1 MISSPRTIPPG
12 KSYRGFSLL
21 ELIVVMA
28 ITSIVFGAAAFMIS
42 IPNIEKD
49 IREAHSGI
57 ENLALRARAM
67 SHSYQQP
74 FVIELSEGEARL
86 MPMARPE
93 DELVPEPLEQVGE
106 RSALR
111 SLDSMSWP
119 VVYKID
125 PKYRMAVRR
134 WNSNDFQIVSDNV
147 VETWIHQPNSP
158 SEPLAIE
165 LVSEAGD
172 AYLSREFHPLTAK
185 ATDFEMAIGNQ

>member
-12 KSYRGFSLL
+12 KSHRGFSLL

-74 FVIELSEGEARL
+74 FVIELSEGGARL

>member
-1 MISSPRTIPPG
+1 MISSSRTIPSG
-12 KSYRGFSLL
+12 ECHRGFSLL

-67 SHSYQQP
+67 SQSYQQP

-93 DELVPEPLEQVGE
+93 DDLVPEPLEQVGE

-111 SLDSMSWP
+111 SLDIMSWP

-165 LVSEAGD
+165 LVSDAGD

>member
-1 MISSPRTIPPG
+1 
-12 KSYRGFSLL
+12 
-21 ELIVVMA
+21 VVMA

-111 SLDSMSWP
+111 SLDSMPWP

-134 WNSNDFQIVSDNV
+134 WNSNDFQVVSDNV

-165 LVSEAGD
+165 LVSEEGD

>member
-1 MISSPRTIPPG
+1 MKLPSRTITPERSRG
-12 KSYRGFSLL
+12 GFSLL

-42 IPNIEKD
+42 IPNIEKE

-74 FVIELSEGEARL
+74 FIIELREGEVRL
-86 MPMARPE
+86 MPMASPE
-93 DELVPEPLEQVGE
+93 DEIVPELSEQVGE
-106 RSALR
+106 PSALR
-111 SLDSMSWP
+111 PLDSMSWP

-134 WNSNDFQIVSDNV
+134 WNSNDFKIVSGNV

-158 SEPLAIE
+158 SEPIAIE
-165 LVSEAGD
+165 LVSEEGD

-185 ATDFEMAIGNQ
+185 ATDFELAIGNQ

>member
-1 MISSPRTIPPG
+1 MIHPSGSHG
-12 KSYRGFSLL
+12 GFSLL

-57 ENLALRARAM
+57 EDLALRARAM

-93 DELVPEPLEQVGE
+93 DELAPEPLEQIGE
-106 RSALR
+106 SSALR
-111 SLDSMSWP
+111 PLDSMSWP

-125 PKYRMAVRR
+125 SKYQMAVRR
-134 WNSNDFQIVSDNV
+134 WNSNDFQIISDNI

-165 LVSEAGD
+165 LVSEEGD

-185 ATDFEMAIGNQ
+185 AIDFEMAIGNQ

>member
-1 MISSPRTIPPG
+1 
-12 KSYRGFSLL
+12 
-21 ELIVVMA
+21 MA

-106 RSALR
+106 R
-111 SLDSMSWP
+111 
-119 VVYKID
+119 
-125 PKYRMAVRR
+125 
-134 WNSNDFQIVSDNV
+134 
-147 VETWIHQPNSP
+147 
-158 SEPLAIE
+158 
-165 LVSEAGD
+165 
-172 AYLSREFHPLTAK
+172 
-185 ATDFEMAIGNQ
+185 